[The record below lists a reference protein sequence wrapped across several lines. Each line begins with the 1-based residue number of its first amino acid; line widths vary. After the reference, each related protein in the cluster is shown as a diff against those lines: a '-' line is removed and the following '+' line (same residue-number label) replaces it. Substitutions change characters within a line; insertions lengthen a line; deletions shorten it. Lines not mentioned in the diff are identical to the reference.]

1 MTTTPAIS
9 IRNLSFAYGGTPAL
23 GNIQLDIAQGDFVG
37 IVGPNGGGKST
48 LLKLMLGLLQ
58 PDSGEM
64 LVFGQAPRRS
74 VERIGYVPQ
83 YANFAKDFPI
93 SVWETVL
100 LGRLTPRRWF
110 GGHSQ
115 QDKQLAEQALRETEI
130 WELRERPIGALSGGQ
145 LQRVLMARALASQ
158 PDILLLDEPTAS
170 VDVRAEKTIFELLRH
185 FNQRMT
191 IVVVSHDV
199 GFISDYVNRVACL
212 NRQLVC
218 HAVDQVNAHELEY
231 LYGKHVHQLTHSH

>member
-1 MTTTPAIS
+1 MSTPAIS
-9 IRNLSFAYGGTPAL
+9 IHNLNFAYTGTPVL
-23 GNIQLDIAQGDFVG
+23 ENIQLDVAEGDFIG

-58 PDSGEM
+58 PESGE
-64 LVFGQAPRRS
+64 LRIFGQTPRRS

-115 QDKQLAEQALRETEI
+115 KDKRLAEQALRETEI
-130 WELRERPIGALSGGQ
+130 WELRARPIGALSGGQ
-145 LQRVLMARALASQ
+145 LQRVLIARALASQ

-185 FNQRMT
+185 LNQRMT
-191 IVVVSHDV
+191 IIVVSHDV

-212 NRQLVC
+212 NRKLVC
-218 HAVDQVNAHELEY
+218 HAVDQLDPHELEH

>member
-1 MTTTPAIS
+1 MSPVIS
-9 IRNLSFAYGGTPAL
+9 IQNLNFAYAGTPVL
-23 GNIQLDIAQGDFVG
+23 ENIQLDIAAGDFVG

-58 PDSGEM
+58 PDSGE
-64 LVFGQAPRRS
+64 LQVFGQAPRRS

-115 QDKQLAEQALRETEI
+115 KDKQLAEQALRETEI
-130 WELRERPIGALSGGQ
+130 WELRDRPIGALSGGQ

-212 NRQLVC
+212 NRKLVC
-218 HAVDQVNAHELEY
+218 HAVDQVNAHELEH

>member
-9 IRNLSFAYGGTPAL
+9 IRNLSFAYAGTPAL
-23 GNIQLDIAQGDFVG
+23 DNIQLDIAQGDFVG

-64 LVFGQAPRRS
+64 LVFGQVPRRS

-115 QDKQLAEQALRETEI
+115 KDKQLAEQALRETEI
-130 WELRERPIGALSGGQ
+130 WELRDRPIGALSGGQ

-212 NRQLVC
+212 NRKLVC
-218 HAVDQVNAHELEY
+218 HAVDQVNAHELEH

>member
-1 MTTTPAIS
+1 MSTPAIS
-9 IRNLSFAYGGTPAL
+9 IHNLNFAYAGTPVL
-23 GNIQLDIAQGDFVG
+23 ENIQLDVAEGDFIG

-58 PDSGEM
+58 PDSGE
-64 LVFGQAPRRS
+64 LRIFGQAPRRS

-115 QDKQLAEQALRETEI
+115 KDKRLAEQALRETEI

-145 LQRVLMARALASQ
+145 LQRVLIARALASQ

-185 FNQRMT
+185 LNQRMT
-191 IVVVSHDV
+191 IIVVSHDV

-212 NRQLVC
+212 NRKLVC
-218 HAVDQVNAHELEY
+218 HAVDQLDPHELEH

>member
-1 MTTTPAIS
+1 MSPVIS
-9 IRNLSFAYGGTPAL
+9 IRDLNFAYAGTPVL
-23 GNIQLDIAQGDFVG
+23 ENIQLDIAAGDFVG
-37 IVGPNGGGKST
+37 IVGPNGGGEST
-48 LLKLMLGLLQ
+48 LLKQMLGLLQ
-58 PDSGEM
+58 PDSGSIQ
-64 LVFGQAPRRS
+64 VFDQAPRRS

-83 YANFAKDFPI
+83 YANFAKEFPI
-93 SVWETVL
+93 TVWETVL

-115 QDKQLAEQALRETEI
+115 KDKQLAEQALRETEI

-145 LQRVLMARALASQ
+145 LQRVLIARALASQ

-170 VDVRAEKTIFELLRH
+170 VDVRAEKNIFELLRH
-185 FNQRMT
+185 LNQRMT

-212 NRQLVC
+212 NRKLVC
-218 HAVDQVNAHELEY
+218 HAVDQVNAHELEH

>member
-1 MTTTPAIS
+1 MSTPAIS
-9 IRNLSFAYGGTPAL
+9 IHNLNFAYTGTPVL
-23 GNIQLDIAQGDFVG
+23 ENIQLDVAEGDFIG

-58 PDSGEM
+58 PESGE
-64 LVFGQAPRRS
+64 LRIFGQTPRRS

-115 QDKQLAEQALRETEI
+115 KDKRLAEQALRETEI
-130 WELRERPIGALSGGQ
+130 WELRARPIGALSGGQ
-145 LQRVLMARALASQ
+145 LQLVLIARALASQ

-185 FNQRMT
+185 LNQRMT
-191 IVVVSHDV
+191 IIVVSHDV

-212 NRQLVC
+212 NRKLVC
-218 HAVDQVNAHELEY
+218 HAVDQLDPHELEH

>member
-1 MTTTPAIS
+1 MSTPAIS
-9 IRNLSFAYGGTPAL
+9 IHNLNFAYTGTPVL
-23 GNIQLDIAQGDFVG
+23 ENIQLDVAEGDFIG

-58 PDSGEM
+58 PESGE
-64 LVFGQAPRRS
+64 LRIFGQTPRRS

-115 QDKQLAEQALRETEI
+115 KDKRLAEQALRETEI
-130 WELRERPIGALSGGQ
+130 WELRARPIGALSGGQ
-145 LQRVLMARALASQ
+145 LQRVLIARALASQ

-185 FNQRMT
+185 LNQRMT
-191 IVVVSHDV
+191 IIVVSHDV

-212 NRQLVC
+212 NRKLVC
-218 HAVDQVNAHELEY
+218 HAVDQLDPHQLEH

>member
-1 MTTTPAIS
+1 MSTPAIS
-9 IRNLSFAYGGTPAL
+9 IHNLNFAYTGTPVL
-23 GNIQLDIAQGDFVG
+23 ENIQLDVAEGDFIG

-58 PDSGEM
+58 PESGE
-64 LVFGQAPRRS
+64 LRIFGQTPRRS

-115 QDKQLAEQALRETEI
+115 KDKRLAEQALRETEI
-130 WELRERPIGALSGGQ
+130 WELRARPIGALSGGQ
-145 LQRVLMARALASQ
+145 LQRVLIARALASQ

-185 FNQRMT
+185 LNQRMT
-191 IVVVSHDV
+191 IIVVSHDV

-212 NRQLVC
+212 NRRLVC
-218 HAVDQVNAHELEY
+218 HAVDQLDPHELEH

>member
-1 MTTTPAIS
+1 MTSVIS

-23 GNIQLDIAQGDFVG
+23 EAIQLDVAQGDFVG

-58 PDSGEM
+58 PDSGEL
-64 LVFGQAPRRS
+64 LVFGDSPRRR

-115 QDKQLAEQALRETEI
+115 KDKQHAEQALRETEI
-130 WELRERPIGALSGGQ
+130 WELRDRPIAALSGGQ
-145 LQRVLMARALASQ
+145 LQRVLIARALASQ

-185 FNQRMT
+185 LNQRMT
-191 IVVVSHDV
+191 IIVVSHDV

-212 NRQLVC
+212 NRKLVC
-218 HAVDQVNAHELEY
+218 HAVDQLDPHELEH

>member
-1 MTTTPAIS
+1 MSPVIAI
-9 IRNLSFAYGGTPAL
+9 RDLHFAYAGAPVLQA
-23 GNIQLDIAQGDFVG
+23 IQLEVAKGDFVG

-58 PDSGEM
+58 PDSGE
-64 LVFGQAPRRS
+64 LQVFGQAPRRS

-83 YANFAKDFPI
+83 YANFTRDFPI

-100 LGRLTPRRWF
+100 LGRLMPRRWF
-110 GGHSQ
+110 GGNSAA
-115 QDKQLAEQALRETEI
+115 DRQLAEQALRETEI

-185 FNQRMT
+185 LNQRMT
-191 IVVVSHDV
+191 IIVVSHDV

-212 NRQLVC
+212 NRRLVC
-218 HAVDQVNAHELEY
+218 HAVDQLDPHELEH

>member
-1 MTTTPAIS
+1 MTSVIS
-9 IRNLSFAYGGTPAL
+9 IRNLSFAYGGTLAL
-23 GNIQLDIAQGDFVG
+23 EAIQLDVAQGDFVG

-58 PDSGEM
+58 PDSGEL
-64 LVFGQAPRRS
+64 LVFGESPRRS

-83 YANFAKDFPI
+83 YASFAKDFPI
-93 SVWETVL
+93 TVWETVL

-110 GGHSQ
+110 GGNSAK
-115 QDKQLAEQALRETEI
+115 DKQLAEQALRETEI
-130 WELRERPIGALSGGQ
+130 WELRDRPIGALSGGQ
-145 LQRVLMARALASQ
+145 LQRVLIARALASQ

-185 FNQRMT
+185 LNQRMT
-191 IVVVSHDV
+191 IIVVSHDV

-212 NRQLVC
+212 NRRLVC
-218 HAVDQVNAHELEY
+218 HAVDQLNPHELEH

>member
-1 MTTTPAIS
+1 VSTPAIS
-9 IRNLSFAYGGTPAL
+9 IHNLNFAYTGTPVL
-23 GNIQLDIAQGDFVG
+23 ENIQLDVAEGDFIG

-58 PDSGEM
+58 PESGE
-64 LVFGQAPRRS
+64 LRIFGQTPRRS

-115 QDKQLAEQALRETEI
+115 KDKRLAEQALRETEI
-130 WELRERPIGALSGGQ
+130 WELRARPIGALSGGQ
-145 LQRVLMARALASQ
+145 LQRVLIARALASQ

-185 FNQRMT
+185 LNQRMT
-191 IVVVSHDV
+191 IIVVSHDV

-212 NRQLVC
+212 NRKLVC
-218 HAVDQVNAHELEY
+218 HAVDQLDPHELEH

>member
-1 MTTTPAIS
+1 MSTPAIS
-9 IRNLSFAYGGTPAL
+9 IHNLNFAYAGTPVL
-23 GNIQLDIAQGDFVG
+23 ENIQLDVAEGDFIG

-58 PDSGEM
+58 PESGE
-64 LVFGQAPRRS
+64 LRIFGQTPRRS

-115 QDKQLAEQALRETEI
+115 KDKRLAEQALRETEI
-130 WELRERPIGALSGGQ
+130 WELRARPIGALSGGQ
-145 LQRVLMARALASQ
+145 LQRVLIARALASQ

-185 FNQRMT
+185 LNQRMT
-191 IVVVSHDV
+191 IIVVSHDV

-212 NRQLVC
+212 NRKLVC
-218 HAVDQVNAHELEY
+218 HAVDQLDPHELEH

>member
-1 MTTTPAIS
+1 MSAIS
-9 IRNLSFAYGGTPAL
+9 IQNLSFAYGPTPVL
-23 GNIQLDIAQGDFVG
+23 EDIRLEIDSGDFVG

-58 PDSGEM
+58 AQSGE
-64 LVFGQAPRRS
+64 LRIFGQPPHKC

-100 LGRLTPRRWF
+100 LGRLQPRRWF
-110 GGHSQ
+110 GDVSR

-130 WELRERPIGALSGGQ
+130 WELRDRPVGALSGGQ
-145 LQRVLMARALASQ
+145 LQRVLMARALTSQ

-170 VDVRAEKTIFELLRH
+170 VDVRAEKTIFELLKQL
-185 FNQRMT
+185 NQRMT
-191 IVVVSHDV
+191 IIVVSHDV
-199 GFISDYVNRVACL
+199 GFISDYVTRVACL
-212 NRQLVC
+212 NRKLVC
-218 HAVDQVNAHELEY
+218 HAVDQVDAHELEH

>member
-1 MTTTPAIS
+1 MPPVIS
-9 IRNLSFAYGGTPAL
+9 IRDLNFAYAGTPVL
-23 GNIQLDIAQGDFVG
+23 ENIQLDIAAGDFVG

-48 LLKLMLGLLQ
+48 LLKQMLGLLQ
-58 PDSGEM
+58 PDSGSIQ
-64 LVFGQAPRRS
+64 VFDQVPQRS

-93 SVWETVL
+93 TVWETVL

-115 QDKQLAEQALRETEI
+115 KDKQLAEQALRETEI

-145 LQRVLMARALASQ
+145 LQRVLIARALASQ

-170 VDVRAEKTIFELLRH
+170 VDVRAEKNIFELLRH
-185 FNQRMT
+185 LNQRMT

-212 NRQLVC
+212 NRKLVC
-218 HAVDQVNAHELEY
+218 HAVDQVNAHELEH

>member
-1 MTTTPAIS
+1 MSTPAIS
-9 IRNLSFAYGGTPAL
+9 IHNLNFAYAGTPVL
-23 GNIQLDIAQGDFVG
+23 ENIQLDVAEGDFIG

-58 PDSGEM
+58 PDSGE
-64 LVFGQAPRRS
+64 LRIFGQTPRRS

-115 QDKQLAEQALRETEI
+115 KDKQLAEQALRETEI

-145 LQRVLMARALASQ
+145 LQRVLIARALASQ

-185 FNQRMT
+185 LNQRMT
-191 IVVVSHDV
+191 IIVVSHDV

-212 NRQLVC
+212 NRKLVC
-218 HAVDQVNAHELEY
+218 HAVDQLDPHELEH